1 MIGNLSSG
9 FLLQNTK
16 EYIEKLEYQK
26 QALTNLVRHM
36 LEKISSDQW
45 NRNTSKKRPVALD
58 AAERFLNAQ
67 MKSCEK

>member
-36 LEKISSDQW
+36 VIIKKLDDFVLFSWNSS
-45 NRNTSKKRPVALD
+45 NIAR
-58 AAERFLNAQ
+58 
-67 MKSCEK
+67 